1 MLRELRVI
9 NYAIID
15 SLTLEFGPG
24 LNILTGE
31 TGAGKSIVIGALGI
45 ALGERAYTDMIKTG
59 KTEASVQ
66 ALFDTL
72 AHPVIETMG
81 IAPNEEI
88 IIRRNISSSGKGKAY
103 INDSIVTVQSLAEL
117 GRSLVDIHG
126 QHEHQSLLT
135 PENQMNLLDKFGR
148 LEGECEAV
156 SSLHHDAQAL
166 RRRLDGLRTGERE
179 RAQRMDLLRFQI
191 REIESTS
198 LSPGE
203 DTALEEERRILSNL
217 SRLNELSESSYAL
230 LYSGEGSTSETL
242 TSAASTVKEVASID
256 QEAEEALRIIEEALP
271 LIEEASLSLRN
282 LKDKYQMD
290 PARLEEVEN
299 RIELITNLKRKYGET
314 VEAILAYR
322 DEALAELSDIENAD
336 ETAEELE
343 EKLRRKETLLH
354 QAAESLSLKRRESAK
369 RVEGAVNGVLTGL
382 ALEKSEFRIA
392 ITSVPPS
399 LQGMDA
405 VEFLFTAHRGEALRP
420 LHRVA
425 SGGELSRVMLA
436 IKSVLRAADRIP
448 VLIFDEVDAGIGGR
462 TAQNVADK
470 LREISSAHQVLC
482 ITHLPQI
489 ASMADHHFVI
499 EKKETSGRIRVTV
512 RELTGEK
519 RQEEIARMLGGDV
532 TETSLEHAR
541 ELIERKA

>member
-1 MLRELRVI
+1 MLKELRVT

-31 TGAGKSIVIGALGI
+31 TGAGKSIIIGALGI
-45 ALGERAYTDMIKTG
+45 ALGERAFTDMIKTG
-59 KTEASVQ
+59 ETEASVQ
-66 ALFDTL
+66 ALFDAP
-72 AHPVIETMG
+72 AHPVMETMG
-81 IAPNEEI
+81 IASDEGI
-88 IIRRNISSSGKGKAY
+88 VIRRKITSSGKGKAY
-103 INDSIVTVQSLAEL
+103 INDSIVTVQGLAEL

-135 PENQMNLLDKFGR
+135 PENQMKLLDKFGG
-148 LEGECEAV
+148 LEGECETV
-156 SSLHHDAQAL
+156 SSLHGDAQSL

-179 RAQRMDLLRFQI
+179 RAQRIDLLRFQV
-191 REIESTS
+191 REIESAS

-203 DTALEEERRILSNL
+203 DKELEEERRILSNL
-217 SRLNELSESSYAL
+217 SRLNELSESSYGL

-242 TSAASTVKEVASID
+242 ASAASTVKEVASID

-282 LKDKYQMD
+282 LRDKYQMD
-290 PARLEEVEN
+290 PARLEEVES
-299 RIELITNLKRKYGET
+299 RIELITSLRRKYGET
-314 VEAILAYR
+314 VEAVLAHR
-322 DEALAELSDIENAD
+322 NEALAELSGIENA
-336 ETAEELE
+336 EVSAEELE
-343 EKLRRKETLLH
+343 AELRDKETLLR
-354 QAAESLSLKRRESAK
+354 QAAESLSRKRQDSAK
-369 RVEGAVNGVLTGL
+369 RVTGAVNKVLTGL

-392 ITSVPPS
+392 ITRVPVS
-399 LQGMDA
+399 SQGVDA

-448 VLIFDEVDAGIGGR
+448 VLIFDEVDAGIGGL
-462 TAQNVADK
+462 TARNVAEK
-470 LREISSAHQVLC
+470 LREISSSHQVIC

-489 ASMADHHFVI
+489 ASQADHHFFI
-499 EKKETSGRIRVTV
+499 EKGEMSGRVRVTV

-519 RQEEIARMLGGDV
+519 RRKEIARMLGGDV

-541 ELIERKA
+541 ELMEKKA

>member
-1 MLRELRVI
+1 MLRELRVT

-31 TGAGKSIVIGALGI
+31 TGAGKSIIIGALGI
-45 ALGERAYTDMIKTG
+45 ALGERAYTDTIKTG
-59 KTEASVQ
+59 KAEASVQ
-66 ALFDTL
+66 ALFDIPS
-72 AHPVIETMG
+72 HPVLEKMG
-81 IAPNEEI
+81 IASDEGI
-88 IIRRNISSSGKGKAY
+88 VIRRNISSSGKGRAY
-103 INDSIVTVQSLAEL
+103 INDSIVNVQSLAEL

-135 PENQMNLLDKFGR
+135 SENQMKLLDQFGG
-148 LEGECEAV
+148 LEEECETV
-156 SSLHHDAQAL
+156 SSLHRDVQAL

-179 RAQRMDLLRFQI
+179 RAQKIDILRFQAQ
-191 REIESTS
+191 EIENAS
-198 LSPGE
+198 LSPDE
-203 DTALEEERRILSNL
+203 DKALEEERRILSNL

-242 TSAASTVKEVASID
+242 TSAASTVKEVVSID

-271 LIEEASLSLRN
+271 LVEEASLSLRK
-282 LKDKYQMD
+282 LGDKYQLD
-290 PARLEEVEN
+290 PARLEEVES
-299 RIELITNLKRKYGET
+299 RMDLITRLKRKYGET
-314 VEAILAYR
+314 VEAVMAYR
-322 DEALAELSDIENAD
+322 EEALKELSDIENTGEA
-336 ETAEELE
+336 AEELE
-343 EKLRRKETLLH
+343 EKLQSKEPFLR
-354 QAAESLSLKRRESAK
+354 QAAESLSRKRKESAG
-369 RVEGAVNGVLTGL
+369 RVEGAVNRVLKGL
-382 ALEKSEFRIA
+382 ALEKSEFRI
-392 ITSVPPS
+392 TVTEVPLSSV
-399 LQGMDA
+399 GMDA

-489 ASMADHHFVI
+489 ASLAEHHFLI
-499 EKKETSGRIRVTV
+499 EKKETSGRVRVTI
-512 RELTGEK
+512 RELTGDK

-532 TETSLEHAR
+532 TEKSLEHAR
-541 ELIERKA
+541 ELIERRA